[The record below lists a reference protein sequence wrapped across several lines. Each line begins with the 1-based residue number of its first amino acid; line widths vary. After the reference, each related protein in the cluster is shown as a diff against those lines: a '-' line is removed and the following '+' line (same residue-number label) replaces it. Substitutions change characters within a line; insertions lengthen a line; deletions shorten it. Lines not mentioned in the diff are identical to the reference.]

1 MDCKET
7 SYKTLMSEETRDS
20 ESLEG
25 SMYSINEDLKH
36 RLWSKLKLR
45 FQSLY
50 MGHMSFLCLV
60 VLSIAFGFTFSV
72 LRAPS
77 DQDCT
82 RQLSMWSPVLE
93 AVEYIQFDFDDAF
106 NSTSIYRGPP
116 TPEREKAWFDLTY
129 KHAVE
134 IPEDK
139 IAGLNRS
146 MEDNLEHVPPEVG
159 TGYVALIEVFHQL
172 HCLNMIRMYT
182 WWQAGKYDEPPW
194 GLAWDPLKNRIH
206 IDHCLEALRISL
218 MCFAD
223 VTPLFVRLGG
233 PVGKRADFETHH
245 KCRNFTKIE
254 NWIEENWTVR

>member
-1 MDCKET
+1 MDCKEQ
-7 SYKTLMSEETRDS
+7 SYKPLMSEDARDS
-20 ESLEG
+20 ESLTD
-25 SMYSINEDLKH
+25 SMYSIGKDPKH
-36 RLWSKLKLR
+36 RLWSKLKSR
-45 FQSLY
+45 VQSQCMGY
-50 MGHMSFLCLV
+50 MGFLCLV
-60 VLSIAFGFTFSV
+60 LLSLLFGFAFSV

-77 DQDCT
+77 DQDCA
-82 RQLSMWSPVLE
+82 RQLSMWSPALE
-93 AVEYIQFDFDDAF
+93 AVEYMQLDFNDAF

-139 IAGLNRS
+139 LAGLNRS
-146 MEDNLEHVPPEVG
+146 LEDNLERVPPDVG
-159 TGYVALIEVFHQL
+159 TGFVALLEVFHQL

-182 WWQAGKYDEPPW
+182 WWQSGQYDEPPL

-206 IDHCLEALRISL
+206 IDHCLEALRISI

-233 PVGKRADFETHH
+233 PVGARADFETHH
-245 KCRNFTKIE
+245 KCRDFRKIE
-254 NWIEENWTVR
+254 AWIEENWTVR